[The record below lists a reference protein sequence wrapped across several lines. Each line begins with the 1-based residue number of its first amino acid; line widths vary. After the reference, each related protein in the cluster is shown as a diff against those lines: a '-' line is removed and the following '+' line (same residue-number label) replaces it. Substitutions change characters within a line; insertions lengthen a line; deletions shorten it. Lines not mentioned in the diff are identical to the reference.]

1 MGNRRDSQVRKKNAS
16 VVYGWSLNV
25 DEGYIR
31 ADNARAFSGM
41 TVTFADGAGIA
52 AKYNPGSEIESAQY
66 GMIVTN
72 AAMFTVSGAK
82 LPVKIDTNGDAFFN
96 KSLPV
101 LTVPAGSADD
111 YGAKLKGITDIPM
124 GGVSFVRKNVKFGEE
139 DFVCFSAEVHRGT
152 VITVR

>member
-1 MGNRRDSQVRKKNAS
+1 MEYVQNAATS
-16 VVYGWSLNV
+16 LVWTLNV

-52 AKYNPGSEIESAQY
+52 VKYAPESALESAQY

-72 AAMFTVSGAK
+72 AAMFAISGAK

-101 LTVPAGSADD
+101 LTVPAGAADAI
-111 YGAKLKGITDIPM
+111 GAKLKGVCDIPM
-124 GGVSFVRKNVKFGEE
+124 GGVAFVRENLKLGDE
-139 DFVCFSAEVHRGT
+139 DFVRFSAEIHRGT
-152 VITVR
+152 VIVIR

>member
-1 MGNRRDSQVRKKNAS
+1 
-16 VVYGWSLNV
+16 
-25 DEGYIR
+25 
-31 ADNARAFSGM
+31 M

-52 AKYNPGSEIESAQY
+52 AKYSPGSDLESAQY

-101 LTVPAGSADD
+101 LTVPADAADGV
-111 YGAKLKGITDIPM
+111 GAKLKGITDIPM
-124 GGVSFVRKNVKFGEE
+124 GSVSFVRESVALDGKECVR
-139 DFVCFSAEVHRGT
+139 FSAEVHRGT